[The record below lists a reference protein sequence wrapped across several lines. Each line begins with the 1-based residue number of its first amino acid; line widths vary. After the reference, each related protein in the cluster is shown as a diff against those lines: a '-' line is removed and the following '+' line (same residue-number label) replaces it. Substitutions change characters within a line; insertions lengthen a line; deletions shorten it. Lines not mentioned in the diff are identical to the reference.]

1 MVELYSGFFSMLR
14 LAKDL
19 YDNELLERAPRLL
32 QGLTLDE
39 DSFYELAYDAIN
51 AIFENTFQDYNEERV
66 MDVHVFCDP
75 LIDRYCHLC

>member
-14 LAKDL
+14 LAKNL

-66 MDVHVFCDP
+66 MDVYVFCDP